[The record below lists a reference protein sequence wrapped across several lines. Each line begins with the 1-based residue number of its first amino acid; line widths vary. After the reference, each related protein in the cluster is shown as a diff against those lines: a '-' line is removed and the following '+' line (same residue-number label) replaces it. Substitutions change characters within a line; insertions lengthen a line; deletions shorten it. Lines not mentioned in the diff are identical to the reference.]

1 MRSPPT
7 HAGAG
12 EPGADE
18 NDGWVTATV
27 SGTGYRTDLS
37 LGGFDAIADEPVSV
51 GGTGA
56 GPNPYEYLLAALGS
70 CTAITLRMYASRKAW
85 PVERIVV
92 RLRDTPKHVQDCLES
107 ETSSGVGPRHID
119 QVVELHGPLNEEQ
132 HKRMLEIADRCPVK
146 QTLARGIQIRT
157 VE

>member
-1 MRSPPT
+1 MTTPPT
-7 HAGAG
+7 HAAAG
-12 EPGADE
+12 ELGADE
-18 NDGWVTATV
+18 NDGWVVATV
-27 SGTGYRTDLS
+27 AGASYKTDLD
-37 LGGFDAIADEPVSV
+37 LAGFALIADEPVSV

-92 RLRDTPKHVQDCLES
+92 RLRDTPKHIQDCIES
-107 ETSSGVGPRHID
+107 EKFEVGPRRID
-119 QVVELHGPLNEEQ
+119 RVVELHGPLTAEQ